1 MMKINVKLVGMFRIG
16 RFKEKRLE
24 YPSDARVFDVVDDLQ
39 LPKDVLG
46 IILINGVHAG
56 EQDILKDGDAL
67 SLLPMLD
74 GG

>member
-1 MMKINVKLVGMFRIG
+1 MMKINVKLVGMFRLG
-16 RFKEKRLE
+16 RFKEKLLE
-24 YPSDARVFDVVDDLQ
+24 YPCGARVFDVVDDLQ
-39 LPKDVLG
+39 LPEDVLG

-56 EQDILKDGDAL
+56 EQDSLKDGDAL